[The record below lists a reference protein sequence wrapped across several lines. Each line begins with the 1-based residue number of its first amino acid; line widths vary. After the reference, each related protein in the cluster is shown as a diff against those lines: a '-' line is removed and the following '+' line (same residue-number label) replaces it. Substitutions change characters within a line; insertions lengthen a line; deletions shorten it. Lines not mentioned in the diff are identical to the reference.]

1 MFRRLTAAYGAGF
14 RSGCCFSATAKPSM
28 LKYAAST
35 NPCKGLRKI
44 AWSMGFRKGLNS
56 IPTRR
61 Y

>member
-1 MFRRLTAAYGAGF
+1 MFRLKAAYGAGF
-14 RSGCCFSATAKPSM
+14 RTGRCFSAAAKPSL

-56 IPTRR
+56 IPTYR